1 MKVRVSMPGAYI
13 AIDFEDDKGM
23 SVFQKLSETMM
34 NFYKQEKPKQKVSN
48 ISVVQDARERNET
61 VNMNPADELKQD
73 KIQEVSEEEAAPPL
87 EYSTGFGGFLYI
99 KCPECG
105 KIKGFCAKTR
115 LNNFRCECGCVTK
128 LKNLVPLYM
137 NCECGRNSRYLT
149 NMEEEAFDIECYD
162 CGAPVAVEW
171 NEKKRQYETM
181 RNR

>member
-73 KIQEVSEEEAAPPL
+73 TIQEVSEEEAAPP
-87 EYSTGFGGFLYI
+87 S
-99 KCPECG
+99 
-105 KIKGFCAKTR
+105 
-115 LNNFRCECGCVTK
+115 
-128 LKNLVPLYM
+128 
-137 NCECGRNSRYLT
+137 
-149 NMEEEAFDIECYD
+149 
-162 CGAPVAVEW
+162 
-171 NEKKRQYETM
+171 
-181 RNR
+181 